1 MKGYRISVIRHGRTA
16 ANEKGIYIG
25 RTDYPLSDRGSAE
38 LCNKMDEFVYP
49 NVARVYSSPLLRCR
63 ETAEILFPGQVL
75 CVQEGL
81 QETDFGDFEYKNYEE
96 LKENPAYQAWIDS
109 GGQMTVPNGESGAGF
124 RHRCCRAY
132 EQCVRD
138 AQEKGAQRI
147 VIVCHGGTIMSVLER
162 YGRPE
167 KSFYEWQIANGCGIL
182 TETIEEGGYQY
193 GIREIGKWE

>member
-1 MKGYRISVIRHGRTA
+1 M
-16 ANEKGIYIG
+16 
-25 RTDYPLSDRGSAE
+25 
-38 LCNKMDEFVYP
+38 
-49 NVARVYSSPLLRCR
+49 RCR

-109 GGQMTVPNGESGAGF
+109 GGQMMVPNGESGAGF

-138 AQEKGAQRI
+138 A
-147 VIVCHGGTIMSVLER
+147 L
-162 YGRPE
+162 
-167 KSFYEWQIANGCGIL
+167 
-182 TETIEEGGYQY
+182 
-193 GIREIGKWE
+193 

>member
-1 MKGYRISVIRHGRTA
+1 MKIYNTLTKKKEEFEPL
-16 ANEKGIYIG
+16 EKNKVKMYVCGPTVYNLIHIG
-25 RTDYPLSDRGSAE
+25 
-38 LCNKMDEFVYP
+38 N
-49 NVARVYSSPLLRCR
+49 ARPMICFDTVRRY
-63 ETAEILFPGQVL
+63 
-75 CVQEGL
+75 
-81 QETDFGDFEYKNYEE
+81 FEYKNYEE

-109 GGQMTVPNGESGAGF
+109 GGQMMVPNGESGAGF

-147 VIVCHGGTIMSVLER
+147 AIVCHGGTIMSVLER

-182 TETIEEGGYQY
+182 TETIEEGGYHY

>member
-1 MKGYRISVIRHGRTA
+1 MGV
-16 ANEKGIYIG
+16 
-25 RTDYPLSDRGSAE
+25 
-38 LCNKMDEFVYP
+38 
-49 NVARVYSSPLLRCR
+49 
-63 ETAEILFPGQVL
+63 
-75 CVQEGL
+75 
-81 QETDFGDFEYKNYEE
+81 
-96 LKENPAYQAWIDS
+96 
-109 GGQMTVPNGESGAGF
+109 VPNGESGAGF

-147 VIVCHGGTIMSVLER
+147 AIVCHGGTIMSVLER

-182 TETIEEGGYQY
+182 TETIEEGGYHY

>member
-1 MKGYRISVIRHGRTA
+1 MPGHLY
-16 ANEKGIYIG
+16 
-25 RTDYPLSDRGSAE
+25 
-38 LCNKMDEFVYP
+38 
-49 NVARVYSSPLLRCR
+49 VYSSPMMRCR

-109 GGQMTVPNGESGAGF
+109 GGQMMVPNGESGAGF

-147 VIVCHGGTIMSVLER
+147 AIVCHGGTIMSVLER

-182 TETIEEGGYQY
+182 TETIEEGGYHY

>member
-1 MKGYRISVIRHGRTA
+1 MMRA
-16 ANEKGIYIG
+16 
-25 RTDYPLSDRGSAE
+25 
-38 LCNKMDEFVYP
+38 
-49 NVARVYSSPLLRCR
+49 R

-109 GGQMTVPNGESGAGF
+109 GGQMMVPNGESGAGF

-147 VIVCHGGTIMSVLER
+147 AIVCHGGTIMS
-162 YGRPE
+162 GT
-167 KSFYEWQIANGCGIL
+167 G
-182 TETIEEGGYQY
+182 TIWKTG
-193 GIREIGKWE
+193 EIFL